1 MKQLS
6 ISFILILFS
15 FYVAANEQEIRNSLK
30 NILPDGA
37 QIESIKKTAIEGLYE
52 VYYGDLEPIYVN
64 EDGSFFI
71 YGDIYKI
78 NTNSITNIT
87 DQSINKNREAILNGL
102 PEDEFI
108 SFKSSKEEF
117 SVIVFTDV

>member
-15 FYVAANEQEIRNSLK
+15 FCVAANEQEIRNSLK

-64 EDGSFFI
+64 KDGSFFI

-78 NTNSITNIT
+78 NTCLLYTSPSPR
-87 DQSINKNREAILNGL
+87 DGL
-102 PEDEFI
+102 LSRMP
-108 SFKSSKEEF
+108 SSA
-117 SVIVFTDV
+117 

>member
-15 FYVAANEQEIRNSLK
+15 FCVAANEQEIRNSLK

-64 EDGSFFI
+64 KDCLLYTSPSPRDQRGS
-71 YGDIYKI
+71 
-78 NTNSITNIT
+78 
-87 DQSINKNREAILNGL
+87 RM
-102 PEDEFI
+102 P
-108 SFKSSKEEF
+108 SSA
-117 SVIVFTDV
+117 